1 MAEQENDPFKE
12 FGGKAINA
20 NRVSS
25 PAVVQDE
32 TDPFAE
38 FGGKTIKKKVGTV
51 ASPTPSQPSKTSFGA
66 NSFGS
71 QPINEY
77 IGKDREQQVYKELR
91 EQPKPNFDI
100 PKDLNL
106 NPNDKRSAIEKD
118 LSLKRA
124 QKLDSKGTDAMNSLS
139 VGVNKLYSGI
149 AKAPRYIYELA
160 GGLQNI
166 LAKAVENNA
175 GKEAGD
181 ILRTTDQGS
190 YDALLKE
197 ADKFG
202 IGGMSPLTMIDKLGT
217 YFDNEAKD
225 YEKKAIKYD
234 NDIIGSLATGNLEDA
249 GAQLV
254 NNVIGSVPA
263 MLEMYATGGA
273 GKAMRLPAFARTT
286 LSALPFASSNANEI
300 RDNKDI
306 PDYIKPFY
314 SLANGYTE
322 VVFDQS
328 FGSQQILNKITKTL
342 TNSGEK
348 EALKVAKD
356 VTRGYF
362 KKAFDNI
369 KEPLTDFGKNAIEEM
384 STQVSQ
390 NILDKL
396 VVDPDK
402 DLMEGVL
409 DAGITGGATGLAL
422 SSVNT
427 VLKSKQKADI
437 NAKNAEI
444 ESLDKDLDNPNIPQS
459 TKQVIEETI
468 SAKKQEINNEIEN
481 SKEQF
486 NKLSEEQKEQA
497 LEISAKINDI
507 ETSLEQEDISET
519 AKQTLAEQAKVLDKE
534 LDEIKPVEQS
544 KPKTDT
550 EYFDVY
556 KDAVDK
562 SKTVDEAYT
571 EVTKDGKVLSDT
583 FVRKY
588 NPDGTL
594 TQPETFERFYEQVK
608 PHTVKEAMSDKGIY
622 YYNGERGSV
631 TQDGQTVQFETPTKI
646 IELGNVDEISDKKI
660 ADLGV
665 EREVPLNISVREDN
679 SVDIDGVNFKNNY
692 SNRDA
697 SVNYDKDGNVVSV
710 NLETEDGKKRTFRGQ
725 RAEEIAYQYTLKS
738 FEENGTTEQLARAE
752 QEADRFIEAERE
764 VKPTNAKTKVAGAK
778 IKPTAEV
785 NIKTEV
791 ITPTEE
797 VKAVEEVKPIENE
810 NIQSVPKTENVE
822 KVEVPVK
829 QEAKQVDE
837 LPKDILLSKGNRMTF
852 DEYYPVN
859 SVSKE
864 EAEIY
869 SDKIDQ
875 ELLENSP
882 KDAIDRYNYLKDRFD
897 DDMIETL
904 TSSESTPY
912 MEAEQQLG
920 ELIGDNDVY
929 GYENI
934 ISAIK
939 KSKNDKSAS
948 EGKIKPE
955 KTVKLKGQTEQLSHK
970 AETLLNNSISEYEK
984 ADKKRQKELVNIVK
998 EQLKINENSESTIGM
1013 GLDKDAVKAGK
1024 EFIKRIEA
1032 NTEPKGT
1039 ANVRNQEDAG
1049 KSEKTDE
1056 KVKVGDPIRAFADK
1070 VRSGKINKLGGFKA
1084 STGFD
1089 GAWDLG
1095 LETIALTLDGGA
1107 KVADAIQAGLEAI
1120 KKTDWYK
1127 NLADKKDFDEK
1138 YNAHMEAE
1146 YENEAKEYKKTTGI
1160 NQEKIDETRRGLG
1173 MEEIERLRK
1182 SDVELGKQ
1190 AQKWIED
1197 GNSIPDLLKR
1207 LEKGALP
1214 TDVENVVLRD
1224 YISSLEARNNKKPT
1238 AELMSDIN
1246 RATKL
1251 VTSSRSELGRA
1262 LRAGVGEVEV
1272 VDNLSN
1278 FILDEMDAMGVE
1290 TIPQD
1295 LIDEL
1300 ADKYAKGQ
1308 EAKKAYEEGYEK
1320 AKQEAIEQQAQSEL
1334 NKAKAKAKQRPNV
1347 KKTSSDYASERKEIV
1362 NSIREKLKKAR
1373 SQANAVPVPYLAEL
1387 IAISPDVAKLAK
1399 SYVEQGVSK
1408 LDDLVKKIKEDLQED
1423 IPDITDTEVRDLI
1436 AGEYRTKRPTKSD
1449 ILANVRELQT
1459 QARLLKQIED
1469 LENGKMPTTDVG
1481 KIRRSKEIDE
1491 LKKQIKDL
1499 EDETGVTDIRGNKAR
1514 RTYLQNQIDKL
1525 KNDIALGNF
1534 EKENEVPRKI
1544 KLDAETQKKQDE
1556 YIEFQKE
1563 TWKRR
1568 DAAKYEQLSV
1578 PRKAWNKFQEFL
1590 GLRRL
1595 IQTSLDFSMPFRQAI
1610 TVTINPRYFKTTL
1623 SSFENMFKSTFSE
1636 KKFNRIM
1643 FAIEN
1648 DPLYKD
1654 MLEDK
1659 LIFSDVDS
1667 KDNLKRDEDFR
1678 TSFLY
1683 HIPYLREPFLAS
1695 NRAAAGYINTA
1706 RYELYLK
1713 GVERLRSQGISR
1725 EQYPDHYKSMA
1736 NWAMN
1741 LTGRGKLLEFMENSG
1756 QAQRV
1761 LGDTFYGARL
1771 MASRFNLLNP
1781 NTYVKMPKEVR
1792 VEALKDM
1799 ASYASVAAVTLIA
1812 MSAMG
1817 ASVSLDPDDPD
1828 FLKAKW
1834 GTKRYDF
1841 TTGGMSVYL
1850 RFFFKLA
1857 KATAMRL
1864 NPELYGENKNKSAL
1878 KEANKYGA
1886 HALKNTMN
1894 FFRYKLAP
1902 NTGYVVSGVAGT
1914 DALGKDFDPTEAL
1927 NFAPMYTSDMIEAFK
1942 KDEGATS
1949 TYQVLLPNIFG
1960 IGMQDYDN
1968 KKSGSKKTTSAERE
1982 KARQERRDKREKD

>member
-20 NRVSS
+20 NKVSP

-38 FGGKTIKKKVGTV
+38 FGGKSLKKKLSTV
-51 ASPTPSQPSKTSFGA
+51 KSNTTSQPSSTSFGA
-66 NSFGS
+66 NSFGTDFLSNEKKQEVYS
-71 QPINEY
+71 QLDAEEQAKEVMSNRLKQIDKAYQGDKKQIATAKNTPLER
-77 IGKDREQQVYKELR
+77 KDKLNADVELDRATKDADGNWLKYWYNKTLEGAGSLASGLAGQVQEIAASAQPRANDGLPRDRFQQAAPLTREQEQFVEGEVKDFR
-91 EQPKPNFDI
+91 ENVQPTI
-100 PKDLNL
+100 
-106 NPNDKRSAIEKD
+106 RE
-118 LSLKRA
+118 
-124 QKLDSKGTDAMNSLS
+124 
-139 VGVNKLYSGI
+139 Y
-149 AKAPRYIYELA
+149 
-160 GGLQNI
+160 
-166 LAKAVENNA
+166 
-175 GKEAGD
+175 
-181 ILRTTDQGS
+181 
-190 YDALLKE
+190 LKE
-197 ADKFG
+197 N
-202 IGGMSPLTMIDKLGT
+202 IGASVDPRL
-217 YFDNEAKD
+217 
-225 YEKKAIKYD
+225 EKKYD
-234 NDIIGSLATGNLEDA
+234 NNTFVGAIGGLANSLAPIAVTALSGGL
-249 GAQLV
+249 
-254 NNVIGSVPA
+254 
-263 MLEMYATGGA
+263 GGA
-273 GKAMRLPAFARTT
+273 SMYLQ
-286 LSALPFASSNANEI
+286 S
-300 RDNKDI
+300 RDNAI
-306 PDYIKPFY
+306 RSIN
-314 SLANGYTE
+314 ATE
-322 VVFDQS
+322 EGRNLDEA
-328 FGSQQILNKITKTL
+328 TKTL
-342 TNSGEK
+342 YGSGVALGTSLLEKYGFDKIFKGETRVISDLITKYAIKKLSSDGTKRITGNAIKDFLEK
-348 EALKVAKD
+348 EVSNLSNNYIKKGAKALDGALVEYGTEFGQQAYENTAQLLTNKATGEPIFDTSNIDTWQGFLSSANQAGVA
-356 VTRGYF
+356 G
-362 KKAFDNI
+362 
-369 KEPLTDFGKNAIEEM
+369 AIGGGLLGTVA
-384 STQVSQ
+384 S
-390 NILDKL
+390 L
-396 VVDPDK
+396 
-402 DLMEGVL
+402 
-409 DAGITGGATGLAL
+409 TGGDG
-422 SSVNT
+422 
-427 VLKSKQKADI
+427 
-437 NAKNAEI
+437 AKVRQNEAAITEI
-444 ESLDKDLDNPNIPQS
+444 DRNLEN
-459 TKQVIEETI
+459 EE
-468 SAKKQEINNEIEN
+468 
-481 SKEQF
+481 
-486 NKLSEEQKEQA
+486 L
-497 LEISAKINDI
+497 
-507 ETSLEQEDISET
+507 SET
-519 AKQTLAEQAKVLDKE
+519 ARQVLMQKKVQLQGENEAIAKEIDKTYAKLDEKQQEQVNGIVEDKIKIEEAIADPNITPEVESTLEQQAETLDKE
-534 LDEIKPVEQS
+534 LSEIKPVEQA
-544 KPKTDT
+544 KTKTDT

-562 SKTVDEAYT
+562 SKTIDEAYT

-588 NPDGTL
+588 NPDGSL
-594 TQPETFERFYEQVK
+594 SQEETFAKFY
-608 PHTVKEAMSDKGIY
+608 
-622 YYNGERGSV
+622 N
-631 TQDGQTVQFETPTKI
+631 
-646 IELGNVDEISDKKI
+646 
-660 ADLGV
+660 
-665 EREVPLNISVREDN
+665 
-679 SVDIDGVNFKNNY
+679 
-692 SNRDA
+692 
-697 SVNYDKDGNVVSV
+697 
-710 NLETEDGKKRTFRGQ
+710 
-725 RAEEIAYQYTLKS
+725 
-738 FEENGTTEQLARAE
+738 
-752 QEADRFIEAERE
+752 E
-764 VKPTNAKTKVAGAK
+764 VKPNEVKDLEARIDKLENAETGLTFDEMSELSDAKTELAK
-778 IKPTAEV
+778 IKPSNEVVAE
-785 NIKTEV
+785 TEV

-797 VKAVEEVKPIENE
+797 VKAVEEVKTTENE
-810 NIQSVPKTENVE
+810 KIQSVPKNENVE

-829 QEAKQVDE
+829 EEAKQVGVAKQFAIDEINKGNINWDGDRLSPRPELGVDWRDIRKGQADLLAGKDTVMAQRLVEAINKAKADGGYNFIQGGGKLTNKIFVPIDGDIKQATDLTKDE
-837 LPKDILLSKGNRMTF
+837 LKYVAENETTLANEYDEWFNNLS
-852 DEYYPVN
+852 
-859 SVSKE
+859 E
-864 EAEIY
+864 EEK
-869 SDKIDQ
+869 SE
-875 ELLENSP
+875 EL
-882 KDAIDRYNYLKDRFD
+882 
-897 DDMIETL
+897 
-904 TSSESTPY
+904 
-912 MEAEQQLG
+912 
-920 ELIGDNDVY
+920 
-929 GYENI
+929 
-934 ISAIK
+934 
-939 KSKNDKSAS
+939 
-948 EGKIKPE
+948 
-955 KTVKLKGQTEQLSHK
+955 
-970 AETLLNNSISEYEK
+970 NSIENGNANK
-984 ADKKRQKELVNIVK
+984 VNP
-998 EQLKINENSESTIGM
+998 
-1013 GLDKDAVKAGK
+1013 
-1024 EFIKRIEA
+1024 
-1032 NTEPKGT
+1032 EPKGT
-1039 ANVRNQEDAG
+1039 TNVRNQEDAG
-1049 KSEKTDE
+1049 TSEKTDE

-1070 VRSGKINKLGGFKA
+1070 VRRGKINKLGGFKA

-1127 NLADKKDFDEK
+1127 NLADKKDFDDK
-1138 YNAHMEAE
+1138 YSAHMEAE
-1146 YENEAKEYKKTTGI
+1146 YESEAKEYKKTTGI
-1160 NQEKIDETRRGLG
+1160 NQEKIDETRRDLG

-1238 AELMSDIN
+1238 AELMADIN

-1469 LENGKMPTTDVG
+1469 LENGKIPTTDLG

-1514 RTYLQNQIDKL
+1514 RTYIQNQIDKL
-1525 KNDIALGNF
+1525 KKDIALGNF
-1534 EKENEVPRKI
+1534 EKEDAVPRKI

-1556 YIEFQKE
+1556 YIAFQKE

-1636 KKFNRIM
+1636 KKFDRIM

-1654 MLEDK
+1654 MLDDK

-1864 NPELYGENKNKSAL
+1864 NPELYGENKNKTAL

-1927 NFAPMYTSDMIEAFK
+1927 NFYPMYTEDMVDAFK
-1942 KDEGATS
+1942 KEEGATS

-1982 KARQERRDKREKD
+1982 KARQERRDKRERD